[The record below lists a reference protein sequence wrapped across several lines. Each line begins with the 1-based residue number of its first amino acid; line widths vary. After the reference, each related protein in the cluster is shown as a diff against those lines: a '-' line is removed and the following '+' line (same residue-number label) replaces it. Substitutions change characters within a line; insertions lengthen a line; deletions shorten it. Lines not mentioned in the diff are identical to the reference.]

1 MSDVDAALEP
11 RLTIEDGTKVS
22 MNHPYF
28 WAGYVVVDSALKSNG
43 PSKLERL
50 KQGAAKQ
57 GNANRPVGVPAVA
70 NINRPNQNA
79 IAKPMQQVQRVPM
92 NVAKAPQRVNA
103 VEPVGSAPRPAV
115 STQAV
120 PVVDKKEPVKFK
132 LPDFAKDD

>member
-1 MSDVDAALEP
+1 MCIRDS
-11 RLTIEDGTKVS
+11 
-22 MNHPYF
+22 
-28 WAGYVVVDSALKSNG
+28 DSALKSNG

-92 NVAKAPQRVNA
+92 NPMNVANAPKRVNE

-132 LPDFAKDD
+132 LPDFAKED